1 MPPLRYF
8 KGMGRIQSY
17 RDLGCLVTGASSGI
31 GRDMALLLAQAGARI
46 VVTARR
52 RERLEELVTALTAA
66 GAPAAF
72 AVVADLARP
81 QDVVRLADA
90 AEEHLGQVDVL
101 INNAGFAVPGMF
113 CKTDLERT
121 MDMLR
126 VNVMATLALTHR
138 LLPGMVARNLG
149 GILNVASVAGYQAA
163 PYQSAYAG
171 TKAFLLNWSDG
182 LHQEYEYTQVA
193 ITALSPGVTDTE
205 FFEAAGY
212 RKLTGFLK
220 YRMDSEKVARVGLRA
235 LRRGR
240 MEALP
245 GLLNKSTV
253 FLQRFLPRR
262 MVASLSRRLMGGRPL
277 PARRK

>member
-1 MPPLRYF
+1 
-8 KGMGRIQSY
+8 MGRIDSFEG
-17 RDLGCLVTGASSGI
+17 LGCLVTGASSGI
-31 GRDMALLLAQAGARI
+31 GRDIALLLAQAGARI

-52 RERLEELVTALTAA
+52 RERLEELVEALQAA

-72 AVVADLARP
+72 AVVGDLAEPEAAGR
-81 QDVVRLADA
+81 VADA
-90 AEEHLGQVDVL
+90 AEEHLGHVDVL

-121 MDMLR
+121 LSMVR
-126 VNVMATLALTHR
+126 VNVMATTALAHR
-138 LLPGMVARNLG
+138 LLPGMVSRNKG

-171 TKAFLLNWSDG
+171 TKAFVLNWSDG
-182 LHQEYEYTQVA
+182 LHQEYKHTKVA
-193 ITALSPGVTDTE
+193 ITALCPGVTDTE

-220 YRMDSEKVARVGLRA
+220 YRMDSQKVARIGLQA

-262 MVASLSRRLMGGRPL
+262 AVASLSRRLMGGRPM
-277 PARRK
+277 PTRKK